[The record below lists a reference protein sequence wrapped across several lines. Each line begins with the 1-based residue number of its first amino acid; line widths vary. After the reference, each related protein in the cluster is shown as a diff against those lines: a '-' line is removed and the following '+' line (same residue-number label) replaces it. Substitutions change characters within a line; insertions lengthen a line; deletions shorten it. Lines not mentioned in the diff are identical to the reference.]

1 MLKVPEYRPR
11 GWSRA
16 RAIGQG
22 ANPDPA
28 AKYRSNQ
35 IRYTLF
41 QGTFTY
47 PPSVLTRWCWISSL
61 LFEASANR
69 TVRRTV
75 DTYRQ

>member
-35 IRYTLF
+35 IRYFTGSYLF
-41 QGTFTY
+41 FISPQ
-47 PPSVLTRWCWISSL
+47 SVLLDVKLT
-61 LFEASANR
+61 F
-69 TVRRTV
+69 
-75 DTYRQ
+75 

>member
-41 QGTFTY
+41 QGTFT
-47 PPSVLTRWCWISSL
+47 
-61 LFEASANR
+61 F
-69 TVRRTV
+69 
-75 DTYRQ
+75 